1 MNIAVPDAIQ
11 SQHPAPELMV
21 VMIDSSEYM
30 TSEYSV
36 FDHDD
41 EYFGSYLDF

>member
-30 TSEYSV
+30 TSEYSG
-36 FDHDD
+36 FDHDE
-41 EYFGSYLDF
+41 EYLRPYLDF